1 MELTSS
7 GDQNEETNIQSD
19 DVPKIK
25 TASLRMLEIAEKL
38 ESINQQCHIV
48 RVENKGKKITYFLAV
63 KDLIHLR
70 YSIEIDLE
78 NYHCSFATCP

>member
-25 TASLRMLEIAEKL
+25 TASLRMLEIAERVRRG
-38 ESINQQCHIV
+38 SI
-48 RVENKGKKITYFLAV
+48 AV
-63 KDLIHLR
+63 K
-70 YSIEIDLE
+70 E
-78 NYHCSFATCP
+78 N